1 MAIACSCHG
10 LRDAEVLDVIREGA
24 CSVGDVMDQ
33 CDAGG
38 NCGSCVSTIEML
50 LAVEG
55 ALDAADAVSA
65 A

>member
-10 LRDAEVLDVIREGA
+10 LRDAEVTEVIREGA
-24 CSVGDVMDQ
+24 CSVDDVMQ
-33 CDAGG
+33 SCEAGT

-50 LAVEG
+50 LSLEG
-55 ALDAADAVSA
+55 VLDASA

>member
-10 LRDAEVLDVIREGA
+10 LRDAELTDVIRDGA
-24 CSVGDVMDQ
+24 CSVDDVMDA

-55 ALDAADAVSA
+55 ALGAVPAA
-65 A
+65 